1 MDTIEQVS
9 KRNTNLPFSVDF
21 MGKRYKTST
30 GYFTFT
36 SPSLWS
42 LEKNLYYLLRYSTKK
57 NFESKY
63 IMRPDYLSYDEYN
76 TVVLAQLLMYVNGVV
91 SIEEFD
97 LNDVIVPKL
106 SAIIKITEDNFKQK
120 DLEEV
125 DW

>member
-9 KRNTNLPFSVDF
+9 KRNKKLPLNIDF
-21 MGKRYKTST
+21 MGERYKTTT

-42 LEKNLYYLLRYSTKK
+42 LEKNLFYLLRHSTKK
-57 NFESKY
+57 DFESKY

-76 TVVLAQLLMYVNGVV
+76 TVVLAPLLMYVNNVV

-97 LNDVIVPKL
+97 LNEVVVPQL
-106 SAIIKITEDNFKQK
+106 SAIIKITEDNFAQNN
-120 DLEEV
+120 LEEV